1 LRSEYPE
8 FVKRGAEILN
18 VGPDSAAKF
27 RAYWDEH
34 ALPFPGLADPDHE
47 VAKLY
52 QQPFRLLKLGRMPM
66 QLVVDRAGVIRYR
79 HDGESMADIPQG
91 SEILVVLDRFAGG

>member
-1 LRSEYPE
+1 MRSEYPE
-8 FVKRGAEILN
+8 FVKRGAELLN
-18 VGPDSAAKF
+18 LGPDDAHKYRS
-27 RAYWDEH
+27 YWDEH
-34 ALPFPGLADPDHE
+34 RIPFPGLADPDHR

-79 HDGESMADIPQG
+79 HDGGSMSDIPEG
-91 SEILVVLDRFAGG
+91 SELLAVLDGLAE